1 MSVLGLDSGPP
12 AGTYAE
18 FSFPPVGV
26 YCKTSSDPQGFYTGK
41 SINSKKMPKGSTCVI
56 QRFDIALGIRLFYG
70 RENI

>member
-12 AGTYAE
+12 AGTYAV

-41 SINSKKMPKGSTCVI
+41 SINSKKCQKAACVI